1 MHDIMPPRKSGDS
14 LNKNSYHARRDP
26 IRTPPAGPA
35 VICNLG
41 GSSDEEIFFIYD
53 EFGKLHKLQIP
64 VGFEK

>member
-1 MHDIMPPRKSGDS
+1 MPPRKSGDS

-53 EFGKLHKLQIP
+53 EFGKLHKL
-64 VGFEK
+64 